1 MQERFTKQAQNVL
14 ALAKQA
20 AGSCGHSYIGTE
32 HLLVGLLQEEEGTA
46 GRVLEEFGIQAENAL
61 ALIDKLIAPPGNTA
75 VTQKPGFSPRIPES
89 S

>member
-32 HLLVGLLQEEEGTA
+32 H
-46 GRVLEEFGIQAENAL
+46 
-61 ALIDKLIAPPGNTA
+61 
-75 VTQKPGFSPRIPES
+75 
-89 S
+89 